1 MKCPNCNTENP
12 RDARFCS
19 ECGASL
25 PQEQAQTRMA
35 ETQKAAGAALA
46 LGNAARQARMEAYVE
61 PGAIISTRA
70 YNAVMIGVVLWGLLV
85 NVLLCTYVGD
95 VYRYI
100 NPVAFLI
107 LYLVLAFGGIFIA
120 SKSDNAAISF
130 LGYNMVVVP
139 LGLAI
144 SAMVAEYGG
153 IDSQVVK
160 DAFLYT
166 LVVTL
171 AMLGIEMM
179 FPAFFEKLG
188 MALLGCLIA
197 LMLCE
202 VVLLLFHVRQNVTD
216 WIASGLFSVYIAYDI
231 HRSQQFPKT
240 LDNAVDCALDIY
252 LDMANLFLRLLRILG
267 SKNNNNK

>member
-12 RDARFCS
+12 RDARFCA
-19 ECGASL
+19 ECGAPL
-25 PQEQAQTRMA
+25 QQAQTHMA

-46 LGNAARQARMEAYVE
+46 LGHAARQARLEAAVE

-70 YNAVMIGVVLWGLLV
+70 YNAVMIGVVVWGLLV

-107 LYLVLAFGGIFIA
+107 LYFVLAFGGIFIA
-120 SKSDNAAISF
+120 SKSDNAGISF

-144 SAMVAEYGG
+144 AAMVAEY
-153 IDSQVVK
+153 
-160 DAFLYT
+160 FLYT

-197 LMLCE
+197 LLLCE
-202 VVLLLFHVRQNVTD
+202 VVLLLFRVRQNVTD

>member
-1 MKCPNCNTENP
+1 M
-12 RDARFCS
+12 
-19 ECGASL
+19 
-25 PQEQAQTRMA
+25 
-35 ETQKAAGAALA
+35 
-46 LGNAARQARMEAYVE
+46 
-61 PGAIISTRA
+61 
-70 YNAVMIGVVLWGLLV
+70 
-85 NVLLCTYVGD
+85 GD

-202 VVLLLFHVRQNVTD
+202 VVLLLFRVRQNVTD